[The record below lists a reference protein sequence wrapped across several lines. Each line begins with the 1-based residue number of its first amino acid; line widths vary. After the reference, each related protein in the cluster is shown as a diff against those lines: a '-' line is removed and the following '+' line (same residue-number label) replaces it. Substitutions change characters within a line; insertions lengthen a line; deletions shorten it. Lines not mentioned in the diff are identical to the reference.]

1 MRIAVANETSSAD
14 KNADILAALDGRG
27 LEIINAGMT
36 KSGAAPELGYVHTGL
51 MSAIL
56 LNLKR
61 VDFVVGG
68 CGTGQGY
75 AISATQYPGV
85 YCGIIASPLDAW
97 LFPQINGGN
106 CISLRLNQEYGWGS
120 AVNLKLIFD
129 ALFSVP
135 WGGGYPPHRRA
146 PQKEYREILSAVS
159 ALTHKRFAEII
170 AALPDAILN
179 PVIEYPGMRSL
190 IDTDSIQDGELKAA
204 FQARWARI

>member
-1 MRIAVANETSSAD
+1 MRLAVVNETSSAD

-61 VDFVVGG
+61 VDLVVGG

-75 AISATQYPGV
+75 AMASTQYPGI
-85 YCGIIASPLDAW
+85 YCGIILSPLDAW

-106 CISLRLNQEYGWGS
+106 CISLRLNQEYAWGA
-120 AVNLKLIFD
+120 AVNLRLIFD

-135 WGGGYPPHRRA
+135 WGGGYPPHRSA
-146 PQKEYREILSAVS
+146 PQKELREQLHSVS
-159 ALTHKRFAEII
+159 ALTHKSFAQIL
-170 AALPDAILN
+170 ATLPDTIIN

-190 IDTDSIQDGELKAA
+190 IDVDSIQDGELKAA